1 MKVDQKH
8 FHQEQKKLDT
18 TINRI
23 EDQTFYI
30 WELLDRKKQQFK
42 EQTSFIG
49 DSVSYKLGKSD
60 KDKLGNAINQPYF
73 GRIDIVEDGVEE
85 TFYIGKHGVRDRD
98 EQIIVVDWRMPMA
111 TTYYNF
117 MPGKP
122 QQNYTVID
130 KEGRKHVSTIEVL
143 QKREFTIKDRKIK
156 KILQQVSE
164 SSSDLNILMTDKGEQ
179 LMVTDDF
186 LRDILENSE
195 STGYLKEIIA
205 TIQKEQDTAI
215 RQSIDANVVIQG
227 VAGSGKSS
235 IALHR
240 LSYLLFNN
248 KNLKPEEL
256 LILGPSN
263 LFISST
269 KGMLPDLDLDGIR
282 QSTFQE
288 LVFQHLKPFIPSKVN
303 LDYST
308 YFDDVLFSPGYTEE
322 KDINEFKG
330 SVAFLKILDTFVNE
344 FQNGY
349 EDRFKP
355 IKIFDEQLLT
365 SKLVEIYEGYAYL
378 PFIKRT
384 EKFVNHIENH
394 YKRMLDI
401 KIKEVD
407 DQHNMIEDT
416 FLKNTG
422 LDEVEFKALLTQ
434 IRTIADYKIK
444 KLKQEY
450 KLKMAEWKRTMALPN
465 PFKIYQQVLSYEI
478 LDNFKRDIGN
488 EIPQLFKGYKIDEVT
503 YFDLAPLYYI
513 YLLMFDPPE
522 KFAHIVI
529 DEAQDLSFIHFA
541 ILKKITKTVT
551 ILGDKEQSIF
561 LGYGQYNWNELMR
574 SLFNEKKYML
584 LSLDTS
590 YRSTKQIIDVANTVL
605 GNHYEKNKFFPIT
618 PLNRSGPDV
627 TLERVL
633 SGRDLLEGLVS
644 TITSWKK
651 KYKRI
656 AVIHKDERKAL
667 QLAAYLSNQF
677 GQEAIYVN
685 PNTEVK
691 QGYVSVLASYY
702 SKGMEFDA
710 VLIVNANDESFP
722 NDELHARLLYVLLTR
737 AQQEA
742 KVYYQDTPSSLLQGL
757 VPERT
762 LVTSEFD
769 DIL

>member
-1 MKVDQKH
+1 MMDQKH
-8 FHQEQKKLDT
+8 FHQEQSILDT
-18 TINRI
+18 TINKI
-23 EDQTFYI
+23 EDHTFYI

-42 EQTSFIG
+42 NQTSFIG

-60 KDKLGNAINQPYF
+60 KSKLEKAINQPYF
-73 GRIDIVEDGVEE
+73 GRIDIVEGGVKE
-85 TFYIGKHGVRDRD
+85 TFYIGKHGVRDKH
-98 EQIIVVDWRMPMA
+98 EQIIVLDWRMPMA
-111 TTYYNF
+111 STYYNF
-117 MPGKP
+117 MPGRP
-122 QQNYTVID
+122 QQKYTVID
-130 KEGRKHVSTIEVL
+130 KDGRKHISTIEVQ
-143 QKREFTIKDRKIK
+143 QKRDFTIKNRRIL
-156 KILQQVSE
+156 KILQQVAE
-164 SSSDLNILMTDKGEQ
+164 SKSDLNITMTDKGEQ
-179 LMVTDDF
+179 LTVTDDF
-186 LRDILENSE
+186 LREILENSE

-205 TIQKEQDTAI
+205 TIQKEQDIAI
-215 RQSIDANVVIQG
+215 RQTIDSNVVIQG

-269 KGMLPDLDLDGIR
+269 QGMLPDLDLDGIR
-282 QSTFQE
+282 QSTFQG
-288 LVFQHLKPFIPSKVN
+288 LVFQHLKPFLPSKVN
-303 LDYST
+303 LDYHS
-308 YFDDVLFSPGYTEE
+308 YFDQVLFTPGYTKE

-330 SVAFLKILDTFVNE
+330 SAAFMNILDTFVNE
-344 FQNGY
+344 FQHGY
-349 EDRFKP
+349 ENRFKP
-355 IKIFDEQLLT
+355 IKIFDEQLST
-365 SKLVEIYEGYAYL
+365 SKIVEIYEGYAYL
-378 PFIKRT
+378 PFIKRV
-384 EKFVNHIENH
+384 EKFVQHIENH
-394 YKRMLDI
+394 FKRMLDI
-401 KIKEVD
+401 KTQEIE
-407 DQHNMIEDT
+407 DQHSMIKDT
-416 FLKNTG
+416 FLENGG
-422 LDEVEFKALLTQ
+422 LNEVGLKALKKQ
-434 IRTIADYKIK
+434 IWSISDYKKK

-450 KLKMAEWKRTMALPN
+450 KIEIAAWKQTMALPN
-465 PFKIYQQVLSYEI
+465 PFSIYQQVLSFEV
-478 LDNFKRDIGN
+478 LDNFRGDIGKD
-488 EIPQLFKGYKIDEVT
+488 IPQLFKGYNADEVT
-503 YFDLAPLYYI
+503 YFDLAPIYYI

-541 ILKKITKTVT
+541 VLKKITKTVT

-561 LGYGQYNWNELMR
+561 LGYGQYSWNDLMR
-574 SLFNEKKYML
+574 NLFNEKKYML

-605 GNHYEKNKFFPIT
+605 GNHYDKNKFFPIT

-633 SGRDLLEGLVS
+633 SGRDLLEGIVS
-644 TITSWKK
+644 TITNWKK

-667 QLAAYLSNQF
+667 QLSEYLSNEF

-710 VLIVNANDESFP
+710 VLVVNANEDSFP

-742 KVYYQDTPSSLLQGL
+742 KVFYQDTPSSLLDGL
-757 VPERT
+757 VHDRP